1 MQRAKRNLN
10 RDECVANVA
19 LSNEGLTNR
28 ELGRR
33 FGVSYITVCRVL
45 QRFVETKDHT
55 RRLGQGKQRA
65 TNSVEDRFL
74 KLGTL
79 RERFTTALSLQIKLT
94 KVHGTAVSH
103 KTIRR
108 RLRASNLRP
117 QVAATCPRLSV
128 DH

>member
-1 MQRAKRNLN
+1 MN
-10 RDECVANVA
+10 ANVA

-33 FGVSYITVCRVL
+33 FGVSYITICRVP
-45 QRFVETKDHT
+45 QKFVETKDHA

-79 RERFTTALSLQIKLT
+79 RERFTTTRSLQIKLA
-94 KVHGTAVSH
+94 KVYETAVSH
-103 KTIRR
+103 
-108 RLRASNLRP
+108 
-117 QVAATCPRLSV
+117 
-128 DH
+128 